1 MSLSIQ
7 TSFASMVTQNSLSSA
22 NDKLTTSME
31 RLSTGYAVNSSADD
45 AAGLSIATRMQA
57 QSDGITVA
65 QDNVEDASSML
76 STVDGALES
85 MVDIVGRMKDLAT
98 QAANDT
104 YSDDDRSA
112 MQTEYDD
119 LSKQLTSVMDN
130 TSFGGTDLMSAGT
143 TTTAGTVVT
152 TSGAGLLA
160 ATAVNFQVGASS
172 SETLSVNISSG
183 LSDIRTSI
191 DSAASYVAATAAH
204 GTVAAVAATA
214 GTELAS
220 SSSAS
225 STIDDLDSLLTN
237 ISDVRSS
244 VGASVNRLDYISD
257 NLTNMQENTDTAIG
271 NIMDADYA
279 SETSEMS
286 KQQLLEQAGISVLSS
301 VSESQSLIKNL
312 LS

>member
-22 NDKLTTSME
+22 NDKLTTSMQ

-57 QSDGITVA
+57 QSDGISVA
-65 QDNVEDASSML
+65 QDNVGDASSML
-76 STVDGALES
+76 STADGALES

-104 YSDDDRSA
+104 YSADDRTA
-112 MQTEYDD
+112 MSTEYAD
-119 LSKQLTSVMDN
+119 LQDQLGSVMSN
-130 TSFGGTDLMSAGT
+130 TSFGGTDLFGT
-143 TTTAGTVVT
+143 T
-152 TSGAGLLA
+152 GLLS
-160 ATAVNFQVGASS
+160 TGSVNFQVGASTG
-172 SETLSVNISSG
+172 ETLTVNLSTSLSSINTNITGVSSALGSSTSANSAISA
-183 LSDIRTSI
+183 LNTLLTSI
-191 DSAASYVAATAAH
+191 
-204 GTVAAVAATA
+204 
-214 GTELAS
+214 
-220 SSSAS
+220 
-225 STIDDLDSLLTN
+225 ST
-237 ISDVRSS
+237 VRSS

>member
-7 TSFASMVTQNSLSSA
+7 SSYASAVTQSSLSTA

-57 QSDGITVA
+57 QSDGISVA

-76 STVDGALES
+76 STADGALES

-104 YSDDDRSA
+104 YSDDDRTA

-119 LSKQLTSVMDN
+119 LAAQLGDVQKN
-130 TSFGGTDLMSAGT
+130 TSFGGTDLLSSTGLL
-143 TTTAGTVVT
+143 
-152 TSGAGLLA
+152 GAGE
-160 ATAVNFQVGASS
+160 VSFQVGASS
-172 SETLSVNISSG
+172 SETLKVDISTELTSVS
-183 LSDIRTSI
+183 TSVTTSTADTL
-191 DSAASYVAATAAH
+191 DSAAN
-204 GTVAAVAATA
+204 
-214 GTELAS
+214 AS
-220 SSSAS
+220 T
-225 STIDDLDSLLTN
+225 TIDNLDTLLTN
-237 ISDVRSS
+237 VSAVRSS
-244 VGASVNRLDYISD
+244 VGASINRLDYISD

-279 SETSEMS
+279 AETAEMS
-286 KQQLLEQAGISVLSS
+286 KQQLLEQAGISVLGS
-301 VSESQSLIKNL
+301 VSDAQGLVANL
-312 LS
+312 LQ

>member
-22 NDKLTTSME
+22 NDKLTTSMQ

-76 STVDGALES
+76 STADGALES

-104 YSDDDRSA
+104 YSADDRTA
-112 MQTEYDD
+112 MSTEYAD
-119 LSKQLTSVMDN
+119 LQDQLGSVMSN
-130 TSFGGTDLMSAGT
+130 TSFGGTDLFGT
-143 TTTAGTVVT
+143 T
-152 TSGAGLLA
+152 GLLS
-160 ATAVNFQVGASS
+160 TGSVNFQVGASTG
-172 SETLSVNISSG
+172 ETLTVNLSTSLSSINTNITGVSSALGSSTSANSAISA
-183 LSDIRTSI
+183 LNTLLTSI
-191 DSAASYVAATAAH
+191 
-204 GTVAAVAATA
+204 
-214 GTELAS
+214 
-220 SSSAS
+220 
-225 STIDDLDSLLTN
+225 ST
-237 ISDVRSS
+237 VRSS

>member
-22 NDKLTTSME
+22 NDKLTTSMQ

-57 QSDGITVA
+57 QSDGISVA

-76 STVDGALES
+76 STADGALES

-104 YSDDDRSA
+104 YSADDRTA
-112 MQTEYDD
+112 MSTEYAD
-119 LSKQLTSVMDN
+119 LQDQLGSVMSN
-130 TSFGGTDLMSAGT
+130 TSFGGTDLFGT
-143 TTTAGTVVT
+143 T
-152 TSGAGLLA
+152 GLLS
-160 ATAVNFQVGASS
+160 TGSVNFQVGASTG
-172 SETLSVNISSG
+172 ETLTVNLSTSLSSINTNITGVSSALGSSTSANSAISA
-183 LSDIRTSI
+183 LNTLLTSI
-191 DSAASYVAATAAH
+191 
-204 GTVAAVAATA
+204 
-214 GTELAS
+214 
-220 SSSAS
+220 
-225 STIDDLDSLLTN
+225 ST
-237 ISDVRSS
+237 VRSS